1 MILTLLIQVPVRA
14 SFISSADAENFFL
27 YKASL
32 MSVLVGG
39 KLKIDGF
46 CLDINCQ
53 FSGNLEKDMPLLSA
67 LIEHQ
72 LVGWLHANAGHK
84 LSCQLKFCGLFRTG
98 LGRCIGEQSEQLWV
112 SYKIHVNMCA

>member
-1 MILTLLIQVPVRA
+1 MLHTACFVATILKQVPVRE
-14 SFISSADAENFFL
+14 SFVSSADPESFFL

-39 KLKIDGF
+39 KLKVDGF

-53 FSGNLEKDMPLLSA
+53 FSGNLDKEMPALSA
-67 LIEHQ
+67 LIEHK

-84 LSCQLKFCGLFRTG
+84 LSCQLKFSGLYREGT
-98 LGRCIGEQSEQLWV
+98 GRCVGEQSEQLWV
-112 SYKIHVNMCA
+112 SL